1 MIREFTDRRPT
12 ASAVLLF
19 VLFFVVP
26 GLFLLIM
33 SLLLPESGDGI
44 AISVISVYAFV
55 LEFILLVSVERPAL
69 IGQPFIM
76 ALLGFII
83 AEIVYT
89 VSESANPIG
98 AGPGAIAFLVSNAVI
113 TILGSEVGSI
123 LAALPAYWLFLAVR
137 KLVNHIR
144 YRRA

>member
-55 LEFILLVSVERPAL
+55 LAFILLVSVERPAL
-69 IGQPFIM
+69 
-76 ALLGFII
+76 I

-98 AGPGAIAFLVSNAVI
+98 VGPGAIAFLVSNAVI

>member
-1 MIREFTDRRPT
+1 MVREFTDRRPV
-12 ASAVLLF
+12 ASGVLIF

-26 GLFLLIM
+26 GIFLLAM
-33 SLLLPESGDGI
+33 GMLLPSRGGDI

-55 LEFILLVSVERPAL
+55 LEFILLLQVERPAL
-69 IGQPFIM
+69 VAQPFVM

-89 VSESANPIG
+89 VSESANAIG
-98 AGPGAIAFLVSNAVI
+98 AGPGLFAMLFSDALI
-113 TILGSEVGSI
+113 TVLGSEVGSV
-123 LAALPAYWLFLAVR
+123 LAALPAYWLFLGVR
-137 KLVNHIR
+137 KLVDHIR